1 MGDSNR
7 GRVHAA
13 RPLFITGAGRSGTSM
28 TAGVMSTLG
37 LDFGPTLKG
46 NHNNEKGFF
55 ENLDVRERV
64 LKKYISRAGGSPEGQ
79 RNFPTPG
86 RGNPQD
92 LRRDVLSQLK
102 GATAYKDAKIL
113 LLWQLWAEAFPDSL
127 YVFVRRDVDDIA
139 RSCLNTGFMSTYKS
153 LEGWKKWALHYVG
166 NIEKMKRRVEHI
178 EVWPDG
184 TAEVFEPVAE
194 FAGLNWNEKAVR
206 GFVDPALWNRH
217 TR

>member
-1 MGDSNR
+1 MN
-7 GRVHAA
+7 A
-13 RPLFITGAGRSGTSM
+13 
-28 TAGVMSTLG
+28 LG
-37 LDFGPTLKG
+37 LTFGPTIKG
-46 NHNNEKGFF
+46 NVNNPKGYF
-55 ENLDVRERV
+55 ENRHVRERV
-64 LKKYISRAGGSPEGQ
+64 LKKYISRAGGEPEGQ

-92 LRRDVLSQLK
+92 LRRDTLSQLK

-113 LLWQLWAEAFPDSL
+113 LLWQLWAEAFPDCL

-166 NIEKMKRRVEHI
+166 NIEKMKRQVEHI

-194 FAGLNWNEKAVR
+194 FAGLEWNEKAVR
-206 GFVDPALWNRH
+206 DFVDPTLWNRH